1 MNKRNTL
8 ILTVLALSL
17 SIHSFAQKDTAKY
30 CFTGAEMNEWIKSA
44 INEKTN
50 KSAFDT
56 LQNVVKIDE
65 SIISY
70 LKSLNVSAD
79 ILIKEQGK
87 SIRKGKLTVLLWQFI
102 ACAISAGWIYREI
115 RL

>member
-1 MNKRNTL
+1 MNRTIIP

-30 CFTGAEMNEWIKSA
+30 CFTGPEMNEWIKSA
-44 INEKTN
+44 INEKAY

-65 SIISY
+65 SIIVD

-79 ILIKEQGK
+79 RLIEEQRK
-87 SIRKGKLTVLLWQFI
+87 SITKRKLSVRLWQFI
-102 ACAISAGWIYREI
+102 AGAISAGWIYTLI
-115 RL
+115 R